1 MIRKK
6 RLSFFLFLIVFAF
19 DLSAQINT
27 DRMLAIGRNA
37 LYFEDYV
44 LAIQYF
50 NKIIRVKPYLA
61 QPYYFRSIA
70 KYSLDD
76 FKGAEEDI
84 KKALDINPYLVNAY
98 NLYGIIKQKE
108 GDAEEAINIYSKG
121 LAIEPENI
129 NLLINRGN
137 SKMSLKKY
145 KEAIEDYNKALKSN
159 PSLLSARLN
168 RGMALV
174 NEGDT
179 AAAIKDFSYV
189 IKINPYLPDGFANRG
204 ILYYQ
209 QNKFEKALAD
219 YNKVIELSPDEPS
232 FYMNRGVIRY
242 QLDSLRGTLADFDK
256 VIELDPKN
264 AMAYA
269 NRGILRAQVGDYNH
283 AIEDF
288 SRVLALDPSDLL
300 TLYNRGL
307 LYNQVG
313 EYEKAIEDFNIIAEN
328 YPDFAPVYYNRAIAK
343 QKLNDLKGFT
353 EDYNTAMKLEA
364 DKRNKGDK
372 DLASNNSGPGKNSGS
387 DKPDKPDKKQPKAT
401 RKKSDKDIRNYNKIA
416 VLDDFGSE
424 EVEEE
429 VPATIRGKVQNRN
442 IIIDMEPVFG
452 LSFYSADSLMVR
464 NQYYEPSVERFNN
477 KKLFPAKL
485 KITNRE
491 AEAEGYKA
499 LEYFK
504 QIKIFTDKIEK
515 DSCGYECYFIRGI
528 LYGLVMN
535 YNNAIMDY
543 DAVLKHNPDD
553 ILTIFNRAYVR
564 YKIVEVI
571 RAMEEDTPTPQQ
583 INLKTTSN
591 IAPKGG
597 NNISVPK
604 KKKVEQIL
612 DYQYILD
619 DLNKVIELNST
630 FEFAWYNRAIV
641 KAILKDYEG
650 AVSDFTKAININPD
664 FAEAYFNRGL
674 TELYLQN
681 EDKGIEDLSKS
692 GELGLIKAYS
702 VIKRYMERKKRD
714 KGRK

>member
-1 MIRKK
+1 MIKSKK
-6 RLSFFLFLIVFAF
+6 FTIILFLLISAF
-19 DLSAQINT
+19 YSNAQINT

-61 QPYYFRSIA
+61 QPYYYRSIA

-108 GDAEEAINIYSKG
+108 GDPEEAIKIYSKG
-121 LAIEPENI
+121 LEVEPENV

-137 SKMSLKKY
+137 SKMYLKKY
-145 KEAIEDYNKALKSN
+145 KEAMKDYDAVLEHNPNIVSAL
-159 PSLLSARLN
+159 LN
-168 RGMALV
+168 RGMARV

-179 AAAIKDFSYV
+179 IGAINDFSKV
-189 IKINPYLPDGFANRG
+189 IKINPYLPDGFASRG

-209 QNKFEKALAD
+209 KNEFEKALAD
-219 YNKVIELSPDEPS
+219 YNKVIELEPDEPS
-232 FYMNRGVIRY
+232 YYMNRGVIRY
-242 QLDSLRGTLADFDK
+242 QLDDLEGTLADFDK

-269 NRGILRAQVGDYNH
+269 NRGILRAQVGDYNR
-283 AIEDF
+283 AVDDF

-307 LYNQVG
+307 LYNKIG
-313 EYEKAIEDFNIIAEN
+313 EYEKAIADFNIVAEN
-328 YPDFAPVYYNRAIAK
+328 YPDFAPVYYSRAMAK
-343 QKLNDLKGFT
+343 QKLNDMKGFT

-364 DKRNKGDK
+364 DKRDK
-372 DLASNNSGPGKNSGS
+372 SDKQDLAARTNKKDDGKDEGGG
-387 DKPDKPDKKQPKAT
+387 KKQPKAT

-442 IIIDMEPVFG
+442 IIIDLEPVFG

-464 NQYYEPSVERFNN
+464 NVYFEPQVENFNK
-477 KKLFPAKL
+477 KKLFPVKL

-499 LEYFK
+499 LSYFN
-504 QIKIFTDKIEK
+504 QIKAFSDAIDNNK
-515 DSCGYECYFIRGI
+515 CGYECHFIRGV
-528 LYGLVMN
+528 LYSLVMN

-543 DAVLKHNPDD
+543 DAVLKEKPDD
-553 ILTIFNRAYVR
+553 VLTLFNRAYVR
-564 YKIVEVI
+564 YKMVEVI
-571 RAMEEDTPTPQQ
+571 RAMEEESSVPQPV
-583 INLKTTSN
+583 NLKVTSS
-591 IAPKGG
+591 
-597 NNISVPK
+597 ISVKNNNNPAVPVNQ
-604 KKKVEQIL
+604 KKVEQIL
-612 DYQYILD
+612 DYQYILE
-619 DLNKVIELNST
+619 DLNKVIELDEA
-630 FEFAWYNRAIV
+630 FEFAWFNRGIV
-641 KAILKDYEG
+641 KAIMKDYEG
-650 AVSDFTKAININPD
+650 AVADFSKAISINPD

-674 TELYLQN
+674 TELYLQQ
-681 EDKGIEDLSKS
+681 EEKGIEDLSKS
-692 GELGLIKAYS
+692 GELGLVKAYN
-702 VIKRYMERKKRD
+702 VIKRYMERKKRE
-714 KGRK
+714 KGRR